1 MKDFI
6 SQNNITIKNGMVTYM
21 DLFTNEE
28 ISKEFIVNLDS
39 IHNKMCAVNYLKEYQ
54 SVRHIKNSEIETKS
68 IMPFAF
74 AYYYFFVRHLQIP
87 FPKEFINQYL
97 TLFCYKKDNGKWAF
111 KPKYNT
117 TGNSDFEF
125 GYNSLKAR
133 ILRSYNS
140 FNREIELLVNL
151 CRQDDIKI
159 EYDLYKDLYNGVDI
173 TIIYNNHKVGIAE
186 YVNTE
191 RSKNFKSKK
200 NNIHKYEYDNITMID
215 VMANFDNDN
224 KNITCYGEVYC
235 YDDSVITKLKKD
247 IDRLCFL

>member
-6 SQNNITIKNGMVTYM
+6 SQNNITIKNGIVTYI
-21 DLFTNEE
+21 DLLTNEE
-28 ISKEFIVNLDS
+28 ISKEFVVNLNSVHD
-39 IHNKMCAVNYLKEYQ
+39 KMCAVHYLKEYQ
-54 SVRHIKNSEIETKS
+54 SVRHIKNSEIETAS

-111 KPKYNT
+111 KPEYNMT
-117 TGNSDFEF
+117 RNSDFEF
-125 GYNSLKAR
+125 DYTSLKAR

-140 FNREIELLVNL
+140 FNREVELLVNL

-159 EYDLYKDLYNGVDI
+159 EYDLYKDLYNGVDV

-191 RSKNFKSKK
+191 RSKNFKHRK
-200 NNIHKYEYDNITMID
+200 NDIHRHEYSNITMID
-215 VMANFDNDN
+215 VMANFDDDN

-235 YDDSVITKLKKD
+235 YDNKTVLD
-247 IDRLCFL
+247 IKERIKNIV